1 MQWVLPARFPGTIG
15 WLGFPC
21 SSRTERA
28 GSGLFTDMD
37 QAPFTEEAKRQ
48 DAVVIPNVIK
58 YAEEHGVE
66 IPPEFL
72 ALAQ

>member
-1 MQWVLPARFPGTIG
+1 
-15 WLGFPC
+15 
-21 SSRTERA
+21 
-28 GSGLFTDMD
+28 MD